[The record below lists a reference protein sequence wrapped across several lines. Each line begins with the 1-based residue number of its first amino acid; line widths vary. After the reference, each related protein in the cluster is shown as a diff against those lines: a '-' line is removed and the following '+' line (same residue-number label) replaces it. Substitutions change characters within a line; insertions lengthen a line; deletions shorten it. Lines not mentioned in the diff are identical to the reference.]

1 MHKVQTSQLKN
12 LICFDA
18 IHATSKIF
26 RVGFMGKIML
36 QLCYGTIVAFGH
48 WIYSCIVV
56 LDESNDWK

>member
-48 WIYSCIVV
+48 
-56 LDESNDWK
+56 